1 MSLLKIA
8 MKLVNNF
15 YSSFKGSKYK
25 MAAKF
30 GQKFGTKSTDVPF
43 LSEGIFDSKTLHNKL
58 QCQQLNFRLT
68 WSPRGQFQNVGF

>member
-1 MSLLKIA
+1 MSLLKLA

-30 GQKFGTKSTDVPF
+30 EQKIVSVTKPTDVPF
-43 LSEGIFDSKTLHNKL
+43 FS
-58 QCQQLNFRLT
+58 
-68 WSPRGQFQNVGF
+68 VV